1 MAKVSIKD
9 VAKEAGVSVSSVSFY
24 MNRPERLSSSSIER
38 IKAACEKLQ
47 YNPGKNRR
55 GPKLGRRSRF
65 KTRNI
70 CFYCMAPMSMEEL
83 LRYPSIPKFLGCA
96 QEELHKHHCRFI
108 ISGTGDNCQ
117 IPVTLN
123 KKNCDGVILFG
134 KAKNDEFYRIFK
146 EKVAD
151 LPVIWTGA
159 TSNDEINEFDHVFY
173 SNKKV
178 AELAASYLEKKNY
191 RRVAIFNSHYDHPE
205 YKERIRYF
213 EEAVRKY
220 DVELYKFEG
229 VSSAADKSP
238 AELSRELVDIYEK
251 SNHPALDIGFFCS
264 DHMALKFIC
273 EMSNR
278 NKAVDFEIFGCNGDE
293 VTLDFFASRPATI
306 DIRLGEVA
314 KQTVRRLISR
324 IDNYRKPMATTEIF
338 IEPKIIQA
346 EKN

>member
-1 MAKVSIKD
+1 M
-9 VAKEAGVSVSSVSFY
+9 
-24 MNRPERLSSSSIER
+24 
-38 IKAACEKLQ
+38 
-47 YNPGKNRR
+47 
-55 GPKLGRRSRF
+55 
-65 KTRNI
+65 
-70 CFYCMAPMSMEEL
+70 
-83 LRYPSIPKFLGCA
+83 
-96 QEELHKHHCRFI
+96 
-108 ISGTGDNCQ
+108 
-117 IPVTLN
+117 
-123 KKNCDGVILFG
+123 
-134 KAKNDEFYRIFK
+134 
-146 EKVAD
+146 
-151 LPVIWTGA
+151 PVIWTGA